1 MNTHEATLAYAE
13 PVLAEST
20 RLCLEL
26 SAAIPNSHGAA
37 HEDMIK
43 HFGMRESREIPGLA
57 SLRATT
63 DVDAFLAFFGGNWG
77 EALERWPT
85 LAFFHAYR
93 QEHGPEAYTD
103 VEAWQLFYGLLAR
116 GVHPIEIKVAFIEH
130 Y

>member
-1 MNTHEATLAYAE
+1 MKSHDATLRYAE
-13 PVLAEST
+13 PIASGLT
-20 RLCLEL
+20 KLCLDL
-26 SAAIPNSHGAA
+26 FAAIPNCHGATHKA
-37 HEDMIK
+37 MIEHFDMHES
-43 HFGMRESREIPGLA
+43 GELAGLV
-57 SLRATT
+57 SLRASADLAT
-63 DVDAFLAFFGGNWG
+63 FLGFFGRTWV

-103 VEAWQLFYGLLAR
+103 VEAWQLFYGLLER